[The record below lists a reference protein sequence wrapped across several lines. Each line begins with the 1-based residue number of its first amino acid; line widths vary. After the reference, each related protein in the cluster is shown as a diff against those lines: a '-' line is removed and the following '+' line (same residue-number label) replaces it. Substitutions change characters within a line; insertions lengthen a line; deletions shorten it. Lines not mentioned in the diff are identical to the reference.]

1 MRLSLLSGAVL
12 LAVSAGTADA
22 QRLLPST
29 TGFSVAASGTYANAS
44 AKSEDITSTM
54 GRFAPRAELSYGVTP
69 RLSLVGGI
77 VQRGAMIEGQDYE
90 VRSIDLGLRY
100 LGFAGRVVR
109 PFVEGGLA
117 VRTFNLASQVGN
129 VSSTNVGPWGAA
141 GYMWFAGG
149 GLAVEAAA
157 TYGRVTFNNWRVAE
171 TPAAL
176 APVEHRELGV
186 RAGARWFFR
195 SR

>member
-12 LAVSAGTADA
+12 LALSAGSAHA

-29 TGFSVAASGTYANAS
+29 TGFSVAASGTYANTS
-44 AKSEDITSTM
+44 AKSQDITSTT

-69 RLSLVGGI
+69 RLSLVGAY
-77 VQRGAMIEGQDYE
+77 VTRGATIEGQNFD
-90 VRSIDLGLRY
+90 VRSVDVGLRY
-100 LGFAGRVVR
+100 LGFAGRVMR

-117 VRTFNLASQVGN
+117 VRGFNLESPVGN
-129 VSSTNVGPWGAA
+129 VSSTKVGPWGAA

-149 GLAVEAAA
+149 GFAVEAAG
-157 TYGRVTFNNWRVAE
+157 TYGRVTFNNWRVAD

>member
-1 MRLSLLSGAVL
+1 MRLSLLSGALL
-12 LAVSAGTADA
+12 LAIAAGTAHA

-29 TGFSVAASGTYANAS
+29 TGFSVAASGTYANTS
-44 AKSEDITSTM
+44 AKSQDITSTAS
-54 GRFAPRAELSYGVTP
+54 RFSPRAELSYGVTP
-69 RLSLVGGI
+69 RLSLVGAL
-77 VQRGAMIEGQDYE
+77 VRRGAVIEGQDYD
-90 VRSIDLGLRY
+90 VRSVDLGFRY
-100 LGFAGRVVR
+100 LGFAGRVIR
-109 PFVEGGLA
+109 PFAEGGLA
-117 VRTFNLASQVGN
+117 VRTFILESPVGDA
-129 VSSTNVGPWGAA
+129 SSTNVGPWGAA

-157 TYGRVTFNNWRVAE
+157 TYGRVTFNNWRVAGN
-171 TPAAL
+171 PASL

>member
-1 MRLSLLSGAVL
+1 MRLTLLSGAVL
-12 LAVSAGTADA
+12 LAMSVNTAHA

-29 TGFSVAASGTYANAS
+29 TGFSVAASGTYANTS
-44 AKSEDITSTM
+44 AKSQDITSTT

-69 RLSLVGGI
+69 RLSLVGAI
-77 VQRGAMIEGQDYE
+77 VNRGAVIEGQDYA
-90 VRSIDLGLRY
+90 VRSVDLGLRY
-100 LGFAGRVVR
+100 LGFAGRVLR
-109 PFVEGGLA
+109 PFAEGGLA
-117 VRTFNLASQVGN
+117 VRTFNLESPVGD

-171 TPAAL
+171 SPAAL

>member
-1 MRLSLLSGAVL
+1 MRLSLFPAAILLSMCT
-12 LAVSAGTADA
+12 GTAHA

-29 TGFSVAASGTYANAS
+29 TGFSVAANGTYANAS
-44 AKSEDITSTM
+44 AKSQDITSTAR
-54 GRFAPRAELSYGVTP
+54 RFAPRGELSYGVTP
-69 RLSLVGGI
+69 RLSLVSAV
-77 VQRGAMIEGQDYE
+77 VQRGAVIEAQHYD
-90 VRSIDLGLRY
+90 VRSIDLGVRY

-109 PFVEGGLA
+109 PFAEGGLA
-117 VRTFNLASQVGN
+117 VRTFNLASPVGD

-149 GLAVEAAA
+149 GLALEVAA

-171 TPAAL
+171 IPAAL